1 MQIPTSSTETLERL
15 LAIQTCATPFR
26 TGGWK
31 TVIRDELLTHLH
43 TNHYTGPLSLDSLAV
58 EIIDELNKDGV
69 TLSTA
74 EARLA
79 GLY

>member
-1 MQIPTSSTETLERL
+1 MNIPASSTETLERL
-15 LAIQTCATPFR
+15 LSISTCATPFR

-43 TNHYTGPLSLDSLAV
+43 TNHYTGPLSLDSLAG
-58 EIIDELNKDGV
+58 EIIDEINKEGV
-69 TLSTA
+69 TLATA

-79 GLY
+79 NLY